1 MLGLHRAPEGLWTD
15 LRPKMA
21 KLVVTRELVGKIVC
35 FSYVNSPE
43 DHELLLNT
51 RNNSGLLAMEI
62 DKLHDRF

>member
-1 MLGLHRAPEGLWTD
+1 MLGLHQAPDGLGTD
-15 LRPKMA
+15 LRPQMA
-21 KLVVTRELVGKIVC
+21 KLAVTRELVV
-35 FSYVNSPE
+35 YSPE